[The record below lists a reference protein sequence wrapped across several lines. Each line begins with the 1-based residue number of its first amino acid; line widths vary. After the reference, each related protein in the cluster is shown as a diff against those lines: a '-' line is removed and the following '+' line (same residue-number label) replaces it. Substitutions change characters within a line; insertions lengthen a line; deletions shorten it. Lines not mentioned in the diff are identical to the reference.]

1 MSFKYL
7 PAQWSATVYVG
18 LVSFGLN
25 ILLARHFG
33 PARFG
38 DYSVALAA
46 GALLGVALDGG
57 FKTLLLRERTLAT
70 GVLARLVPR
79 LHALATGH
87 ALTVSAIAAVVAL
100 VAFPEKHALAIAT
113 VACFLGVAIS
123 QFVSGA
129 LRGEGRF
136 IADASW
142 QAGAR
147 TLSAIII
154 LAALAAGVSSPSGVL
169 LAWAFGSLTAVFF
182 LPHGQT
188 RRPRLE
194 WHSEIYRTAAF
205 LLWVDLAT
213 VVYFRVDMLL
223 LNVMGVSAEQVGQYA
238 AAYRIIEAPILLAAP
253 AAILIFRKLRLEW
266 QNPRRLQRRLIRSLF
281 VAVLL
286 GGVISGGVAV
296 LAGAVVSFVYGVAY
310 SEAGGFLTVLAC
322 ALFFILPNAVLTQ
335 AAIAMNRERAY
346 AFIATTAAI
355 FNITLNV
362 WLIPRHGAMGASWAT
377 IATEAW
383 LFVFLAIGTARWCRR
398 MKADVMNKR
407 ASA

>member
-1 MSFKYL
+1 MSLKYL
-7 PAQWSATVYVG
+7 PVQWTATAYVG
-18 LVSFGLN
+18 FVSFGLN
-25 ILLARHFG
+25 ILLARYFG
-33 PARFG
+33 PAYFG
-38 DYSVALAA
+38 DYGVALAA

-70 GVLARLVPR
+70 GALAGLASR
-79 LHALATGH
+79 LHAVAMGH
-87 ALTVSAIAAVVAL
+87 ALAVGIIMGVVAL
-100 VAFPEKHALAIAT
+100 AIFSERYVLVVAA
-113 VACFLGVAIS
+113 VACFLGVTLS

-136 IADASW
+136 VADAGW
-142 QAGAR
+142 QAGTR
-147 TLSAIII
+147 TLSAIAI
-154 LAALAAGVSSPSGVL
+154 LAALAVGVSSPSGVL

-194 WHSEIYRTAAF
+194 WHPEIYRAAAF

-213 VVYFRVDMLL
+213 VVYFRADMLL

-238 AAYRIIEAPILLAAP
+238 AAYRIIEAPILLTAP
-253 AAILIFRKLRLEW
+253 TAILIFRKLRLEW
-266 QNPRRLQRRLIRSLF
+266 QNPRRLQRRLIKSLIIAALVGGI
-281 VAVLL
+281 VATSV
-286 GGVISGGVAV
+286 VV
-296 LAGAVVSFVYGVAY
+296 LAGAVVSFVYGPAY
-310 SEAGGFLTVLAC
+310 SEAGGFLAALAC
-322 ALFFILPNAVLTQ
+322 ALFFLLPNAVLTQ

-377 IATEAW
+377 VATEAW
-383 LFVFLAIGTARWCRR
+383 LFVLLAIGAVSWCRR
-398 MKADVMNKR
+398 MNTDVTNR
-407 ASA
+407 QASA